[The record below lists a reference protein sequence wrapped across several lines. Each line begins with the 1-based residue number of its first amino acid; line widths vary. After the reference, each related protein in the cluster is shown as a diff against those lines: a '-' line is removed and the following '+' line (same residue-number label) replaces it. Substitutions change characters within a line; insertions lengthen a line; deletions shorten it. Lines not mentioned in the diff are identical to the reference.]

1 MKKLRRFEILFK
13 KQQKTDIFGFTNICS
28 FAKDLLART
37 LNVVGFRKQSND
49 FQSALTD
56 WYHWSLSIRPEKIRK
71 LEVF

>member
-1 MKKLRRFEILFK
+1 MFK

-56 WYHWSLSIRPEKIRK
+56 WYHCDGNFNPFHATGLFLYALKKSEN
-71 LEVF
+71 